1 MDIDKL
7 SQKLSSIKEKN
18 DTIDKTFEKIE
29 DNIGNYEKII
39 SFLRSLPDEYKEYL
53 YINSLYQQYISQY
66 SKEYIEMSEY
76 YYGEYLPYDIYCRE
90 FKKDQG
96 TYLESKKDIQEL
108 YFLFMFYGLLSIVGF
123 KETRS
128 TIFII

>member
-18 DTIDKTFEKIE
+18 DKIDKTFEKIE
-29 DNIGNYEKII
+29 DNIGNYENIL

-108 YFLFMFYGLLSIVGF
+108 YFLFMFYGLLSVVGF

>member
-1 MDIDKL
+1 MNIDKL

-18 DTIDKTFEKIE
+18 DKIDKTFEKIE

-90 FKKDQG
+90 FKKSRG

-108 YFLFMFYGLLSIVGF
+108 YFLFIFYGLLSVVGF